1 MVSFG
6 TLSRSALT
14 TVNPPTPESKT
25 PIGRGLLMLRE
36 SPRNAQTLQAHI
48 TQPSRLSRQ
57 TGILACGVL
66 GKLEACQTNQAR
78 MPELRLQT
86 RATFG

>member
-1 MVSFG
+1 MQQ
-6 TLSRSALT
+6 
-14 TVNPPTPESKT
+14 
-25 PIGRGLLMLRE
+25 E
-36 SPRNAQTLQAHI
+36 SPRNAQTLQAPV
-48 TQPSRLSRQ
+48 TQPSRLSRL

-66 GKLEACQTNQAR
+66 GKLEACQTNQAS